1 MHEMSLFMSE
11 FFAVVKIQGKC
22 FHHKKIN
29 YKKLDIMYVI
39 CYYINVKKF

>member
-11 FFAVVKIQGKC
+11 FFAVVKIKGEC